1 MNASCEP
8 KARITFSQNASRVGV
23 FAVRANGNARTHS
36 GGFGG
41 VQFLLQAIANWLI
54 CEMAVGVDHVNWV
67 DRTTPMLLVAEEN
80 GWNRIMG
87 LITPKAAKACHL
99 KAINA
104 VNTFITKS
112 YKFKSFYF
120 FK

>member
-1 MNASCEP
+1 M
-8 KARITFSQNASRVGV
+8 
-23 FAVRANGNARTHS
+23 
-36 GGFGG
+36 
-41 VQFLLQAIANWLI
+41 
-54 CEMAVGVDHVNWV
+54 GVDHVNWV

-87 LITPKAAKACHL
+87 LITPKVAKACLL

-120 FK
+120 FKKSWTDIDYINRN